1 MGCGGWGERTSSKLE
16 NADLECKRD
25 ILVKIIT
32 ISHQH
37 GVHEIALISLGECV
51 QQREKKTKYR
61 MLGYICM

>member
-1 MGCGGWGERTSSKLE
+1 MGCGGWGERMSSKLE

-37 GVHEIALISLGECV
+37 GVHEIALISLGEYV
-51 QQREKKTKYR
+51 Q
-61 MLGYICM
+61 

>member
-1 MGCGGWGERTSSKLE
+1 MSSKLE

-37 GVHEIALISLGECV
+37 GVHEIALISLGEYV

>member
-1 MGCGGWGERTSSKLE
+1 MGCGGWGKRTSSKLE

-37 GVHEIALISLGECV
+37 GVHEIALISLGEYV